1 MAIERVNVGS
11 VEIVSV
17 TDGAMR
23 GTPAYFFAGVTPDVY
38 TPALGDDLGDD
49 GSLAIKFGSFLVR
62 SSGQTILVDTGAGK
76 NTAPGPAVSC
86 WRT

>member
-1 MAIERVNVGS
+1 MTVDKVTVGN

-38 TPALGDDLGDD
+38 TPALG
-49 GSLAIKFGSFLVR
+49 V
-62 SSGQTILVDTGAGK
+62 
-76 NTAPGPAVSC
+76 VSRMPC
-86 WRT
+86 RFRPPC